1 MFLNDG
7 DIGDSNLS
15 CHGVIMRGGT
25 APDRGHTQL
34 IKTQYS
40 LILHGRGEVSGSI
53 ELTMKYFAQFGFIE
67 EFCNFTNLPQ
77 LHFGCSF
84 KV

>member
-15 CHGVIMRGGT
+15 CHGVIMRGGGT
-25 APDRGHTQL
+25 ALDRGHTQL

-40 LILHGRGEVSGSI
+40 LILHGRGEVSGGI
-53 ELTMKYFAQFGFIE
+53 ELTMKYFGSIWG
-67 EFCNFTNLPQ
+67 
-77 LHFGCSF
+77 H
-84 KV
+84 

>member
-15 CHGVIMRGGT
+15 CHGVIMRGGGT
-25 APDRGHTQL
+25 ALDRGHTQL

-40 LILHGRGEVSGSI
+40 LILHGRGEVSGGI
-53 ELTMKYFAQFGFIE
+53 ELQ
-67 EFCNFTNLPQ
+67 
-77 LHFGCSF
+77 
-84 KV
+84 

>member
-15 CHGVIMRGGT
+15 CHGVIMRGGGLGWT
-25 APDRGHTQL
+25 GDTQL

-40 LILHGRGEVSGSI
+40 LILHGRGEVSGGI
-53 ELTMKYFAQFGFIE
+53 ELTMKYFGSIWG
-67 EFCNFTNLPQ
+67 
-77 LHFGCSF
+77 H
-84 KV
+84 

>member
-15 CHGVIMRGGT
+15 CHGVIMRGGGT
-25 APDRGHTQL
+25 ALDRGHTQL

-40 LILHGRGEVSGSI
+40 LILHGRGEVSGGI
-53 ELTMKYFAQFGFIE
+53 ELTMTYFAQFGVIE
-67 EFCNFTNLPQ
+67 EFCNFTPPLTTAP
-77 LHFGCSF
+77 FW
-84 KV
+84 V

>member
-15 CHGVIMRGGT
+15 CHGVIMRGGGT

-40 LILHGRGEVSGSI
+40 LILHGRGEVSGGI
-53 ELTMKYFAQFGFIE
+53 ELTMKYFAQFGVIQ
-67 EFCNFTNLPQ
+67 EFCNITLLATVPF
-77 LHFGCSF
+77 
-84 KV
+84 